1 MGWARTY
8 CRYRQESVSPKSV
21 AISPS
26 RSSRVSS
33 TRANPIRFRIS
44 CSMSSTGDTSSACS
58 GGMSARAS
66 RENHAPMLLER
77 RLMWPQRPRRYAITP
92 RSSGTTCQG
101 TKPDSSFR
109 APCSGRSMASTC
121 APLGQ
126 TISPKAAPSSLQPHL
141 PWTNSQTRSD
151 GSPYNTAEMRSSS
164 NTFRFMAR
172 PHGRIRFKPATSS
185 KLTVWNFP

>member
-1 MGWARTY
+1 MTVRPQPNRRAKASAVSRSVRVSRPAYKISVAAFHFVMGWARTY

-33 TRANPIRFRIS
+33 TRAKPIPVPDQLFHVQHRRYQQRLLRR
-44 CSMSSTGDTSSACS
+44 
-58 GGMSARAS
+58 MSARAS

-77 RLMWPQRPRRYAITP
+77 RLMRPQRPRRYAITP

-151 GSPYNTAEMRSSS
+151 GSA
-164 NTFRFMAR
+164 
-172 PHGRIRFKPATSS
+172 
-185 KLTVWNFP
+185 V